1 MALEKLTIYNFT
13 PDEIWMEQFVVA
25 VCRAKK
31 GRIKSREV
39 PVNKKRKV
47 LTLAALA
54 VFGAIIG
61 LHYMPIYQHS
71 YSDWHLINP
80 TEAALHWPHY
90 LPSDYE
96 KVVWTGRL
104 QATATH

>member
-1 MALEKLTIYNFT
+1 M
-13 PDEIWMEQFVVA
+13 
-25 VCRAKK
+25 
-31 GRIKSREV
+31 
-39 PVNKKRKV
+39 NKKRKV

-96 KVVWTGRL
+96 KVVVPGGFRLPPLIDDVRMPLFVLAVFYTGL
-104 QATATH
+104 FFVLGPDKSKNHP